1 MQHDAAHM
9 GIVEIEHV
17 PHLTVGERRF
27 GQAELQS
34 VTEHCRVWLR
44 IQCRQHRQQ
53 LSDGRMAAAGER
65 AADPVEHTAA
75 RFMHRALGQ
84 ILKAMRARSRKVA
97 RDVEPQGRRAVIGLL
112 AVCELIVR
120 PCAAPLRNE
129 YRR

>member
-84 ILKAMRARSRKVA
+84 ILKAHARQKCRKVA
-97 RDVEPQGRRAVIGLL
+97 RDVEPQGRRAVIGLAGGL
-112 AVCELIVR
+112 R
-120 PCAAPLRNE
+120 THRAPLRCTFTA
-129 YRR
+129 